1 MVNALVK
8 AAARDKTDS
17 QEVNPVSAK
26 GSQSGGMRCF
36 RMRRDVET
44 KRCDCQRLKRELG
57 GKDG

>member
-1 MVNALVK
+1 MNALVK

-17 QEVNPVSAK
+17 QEENPVSAK

-36 RMRRDVET
+36 RIRRRDVET
-44 KRCDCQRLKRELG
+44 KRCDCQGLKRELG